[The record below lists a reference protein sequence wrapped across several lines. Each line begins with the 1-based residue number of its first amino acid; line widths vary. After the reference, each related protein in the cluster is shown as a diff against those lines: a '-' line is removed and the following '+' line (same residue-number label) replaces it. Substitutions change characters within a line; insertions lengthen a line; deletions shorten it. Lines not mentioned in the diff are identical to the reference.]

1 VKERKSVENERAME
15 KIAKR
20 TQKRDLQTE
29 AAMAIGKKKKR
40 KETRET
46 RERGR
51 SILATDHRSTTQGSV
66 SGPLDGAEHLGIQ
79 KTVLARSRYRG
90 RTGKKMGL

>member
-20 TQKRDLQTE
+20 TQKRDSTDRSSD
-29 AAMAIGKKKKR
+29 GDWKKKR
-40 KETRET
+40 KVTRET

-51 SILATDHRSTTQGSV
+51 SFLATDHRSTTQGSV

-90 RTGKKMGL
+90 RTG